1 MTATTEPA
9 YYDEHM
15 VAADAPAMLDLRE
28 SPWRELYET
37 AASWVPRRHPV
48 VDLGC
53 GTGRFLRALERV
65 YHDAS
70 RTGIDF
76 SPAAIAQASAYL
88 TTSKNR
94 LEVADL
100 REWQP
105 DPDRAGNTT
114 YVSLEVLEH
123 LDDDVGLVSRI
134 PAGHQFVIGLPNY
147 ESAAH
152 VRVFRGPSDIWARY
166 GHLLSFRAWRL
177 VGLDERKAIHCVD
190 TVRRQ
195 DSW

>member
-1 MTATTEPA
+1 VTTTTEA
-9 YYDEHM
+9 AFYD
-15 VAADAPAMLDLRE
+15 AAMTGGNSLAMLDLRE
-28 SPWRELYET
+28 SPWRPLYEE
-37 AASWVPRRHPV
+37 AARWIPANHPV

-53 GTGRFLRALERV
+53 GTGRFLKALERE

-76 SPAAIAQASAYL
+76 SPDSIAAAAAYL
-88 TTSKNR
+88 TTSRNR
-94 LEVADL
+94 LEVGDL
-100 REWQP
+100 RDWQP
-105 DPDRAGNTT
+105 EPDRAGNTT
-114 YVSLEVLEH
+114 YVCLEVLEH
-123 LDDDVGLVSRI
+123 LDDDLDLVARI
-134 PAGHQFVIGLPNY
+134 PPGHQFVIGLPNY

-152 VRVFRGPSDIWARY
+152 VRVFRSPSDIWERY
-166 GHLLSFRAWRL
+166 GHLLAFRRWSL